1 MANHISFHSLDK
13 QLPNIVASP
22 SPPEVSQVDH
32 KFEEKTQTYLCNDC
46 LCTEFILSKCF
57 VCIFHCLD
65 WPERGKHSVND
76 NSDNVDETEIK
87 IVSTIATVH
96 D

>member
-22 SPPEVSQVDH
+22 SPPEVSHVNH

-57 VCIFHCLD
+57 VCILHCLD
-65 WPERGKHSVND
+65 WPERGKHSFNE
-76 NSDNVDETEIK
+76 NFDNVDETEIK
-87 IVSTIATVH
+87 IVNTIPAVH